1 MRIRGAERLKIHTQK
16 RKVEISLSLDSEVL
30 KRLDKLCES
39 KNLSRPQV
47 IEMLFST
54 DDETVDFMI
63 GQIKRMDTSIG
74 F

>member
-1 MRIRGAERLKIHTQK
+1 MPIQK
-16 RKVEISLSLDSEVL
+16 RKVEISLSIDAEVL
-30 KRLDKLCES
+30 KRLDKLCVS

-63 GQIKRMDTSIG
+63 GQIKRIETTIG

>member
-1 MRIRGAERLKIHTQK
+1 M
-16 RKVEISLSLDSEVL
+16 
-30 KRLDKLCES
+30 DKLCET

-54 DDETVDFMI
+54 DDETVDFMT
-63 GQIKRMDTSIG
+63 GQIKRIDSAIG

>member
-1 MRIRGAERLKIHTQK
+1 MAMKMK
-16 RKVEISLSLDSEVL
+16 RKVRITLSLDYEVL
-30 KRLDKLCES
+30 RRLDRLCDD

-54 DDETVDFMI
+54 DDVTVDFMTE
-63 GQIKRMDTSIG
+63 QIKRLSSGIG

>member
-1 MRIRGAERLKIHTQK
+1 MKVNIQK
-16 RKVEISLSLDSEVL
+16 RKIKISLSIDSEVL
-30 KRLDKLCES
+30 RKLDKICES

-54 DDETVDFMI
+54 DNKTVDFI
-63 GQIKRMDTSIG
+63 ADQIKQINSAIG

>member
-1 MRIRGAERLKIHTQK
+1 MKIKK
-16 RKVEISLSLDSEVL
+16 RKVKISLSIDSKVL
-30 KRLDKLCES
+30 RRWDKLCES

-54 DDETVDFMI
+54 DDETVDFVT
-63 GQIKRMDTSIG
+63 GQIKRIDSAIG

>member
-1 MRIRGAERLKIHTQK
+1 MKIQIQK
-16 RKVEISLSLDSEVL
+16 RKVKISLSIDSEVL
-30 KRLDKLCES
+30 RRLDKLCES

-54 DDETVDFMI
+54 DDETVDFMT
-63 GQIKRMDTSIG
+63 GQIKRIGSAIG

>member
-1 MRIRGAERLKIHTQK
+1 MKIQAQK
-16 RKVEISLSLDSEVL
+16 RKVKISLSIDSEVL
-30 KRLDKLCES
+30 RRMDKLCET

-54 DDETVDFMI
+54 DDETVDFMT
-63 GQIKRMDTSIG
+63 GQIKRIDSAIG

>member
-1 MRIRGAERLKIHTQK
+1 LKVNIQK
-16 RKVEISLSLDSEVL
+16 RKIKISLSIDSEVL
-30 KRLDKLCES
+30 RKLDKICES

-54 DDETVDFMI
+54 DNKTVDFI
-63 GQIKRMDTSIG
+63 ADQIKQINSAIG

>member
-1 MRIRGAERLKIHTQK
+1 MKIQTQK
-16 RKVEISLSLDSEVL
+16 RKVKISLSIDSEVL
-30 KRLDKLCES
+30 RRIDKLCET

-54 DDETVDFMI
+54 DDETVDFMT
-63 GQIKRMDTSIG
+63 GQIKRIDSAIG

>member
-1 MRIRGAERLKIHTQK
+1 MKMHTQK
-16 RKVEISLSLDSEVL
+16 RKVEISLSIDPEVL

-63 GQIKRMDTSIG
+63 GQIKRMDTTIG